1 MINEIVPMFFVFCI
15 DIIFI
20 YMLYDSKDTISN
32 EMFNDKSMDGRIG
45 IILMI
50 FSILIVLTA
59 NVVMIY
65 NILII

>member
-1 MINEIVPMFFVFCI
+1 MTIEIVPMIFVFCI

-20 YMLYDSKDTISN
+20 YMLYDSKDIILN

-50 FSILIVLTA
+50 FSILIVLIA
-59 NVVMIY
+59 NMVMIY
-65 NILII
+65 NTLII